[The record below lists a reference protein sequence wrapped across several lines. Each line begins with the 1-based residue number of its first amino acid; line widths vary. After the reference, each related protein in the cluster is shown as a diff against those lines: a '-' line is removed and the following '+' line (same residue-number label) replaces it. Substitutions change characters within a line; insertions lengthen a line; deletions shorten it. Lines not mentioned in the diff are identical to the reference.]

1 MRNVDLH
8 CHSTVSDGLLSPTE
22 MVALA
27 ARGGVDV
34 LALTDHDD
42 LAGLG
47 EATLAAQAHGLRLIP
62 GVEVSVTWDKLTIHV
77 VGLNVDPQ
85 HAALRNGLAGLRLGR
100 LERARRMAD
109 SLAQAGIG
117 GALEGA
123 QAFASASEMIGRTHF
138 ARFLVAQGKAR
149 NVGAVF
155 KRYLARGKPGYV
167 PHRWASLNDALDWI
181 HAAGGVAVLAHPG
194 RYTVGSEGMRALLHE
209 FRALGGQ
216 AIEVVTGN
224 HTREQVERFARLADA
239 YGFLA
244 SRGSDY
250 HGPGESFTL
259 PGQMQALPSGCQPV
273 WQLFG

>member
-8 CHSTVSDGLLSPTE
+8 CHSTVSDGLLSPTD

-27 ARGGVDV
+27 ARGGVDT

-42 LAGLG
+42 VAGLA
-47 EATLAAQAHGLRLIP
+47 EAAAAARVHGIRLIP
-62 GVEVSVTWDKLTIHV
+62 GVEISVTWDKLTVHV
-77 VGLNVDPQ
+77 VGLNIDPQ
-85 HAALRNGLAGLRLGR
+85 HPALQAGLAAVRHGR
-100 LERARRMAD
+100 VDRARRIAD

-123 QAFASASEMIGRTHF
+123 QSFASASQMIGRTHF

-149 NVGAVF
+149 NVAAVI

-167 PHRWASLNDALDWI
+167 PHRWAALADALGWI

-194 RYTVGSEGMRALLHE
+194 RYTVGSEGMRALLQE

-216 AIEVVTGN
+216 GIEVVTGN
-224 HTREQVERFARLADA
+224 HTRDQVERFARLADA

-259 PGQMQALPSGCQPV
+259 PGQMQALPAGCRPV
-273 WQLFG
+273 WQVFQ